1 MHRPEDE
8 LVVIKKP
15 RRDNE
20 ALNRYPVDEIRHPFS
35 RRDAVLIRQHR
46 EKMRRKR
53 IVRKR
58 EYQRLRTMV
67 PSIATKPLVSK
78 VTVIEE
84 AIRYIDYLHGAL
96 LARLKTKGL
105 PHCLQG
111 LDVDITQLGHD
122 DIKDLVSQMVA
133 ATNSTSPQ
141 QTTTQQQQ
149 STASSSRRD
158 TTSNS
163 SGLPLERMRQV
174 PSYLTVKRQHR
185 KRS

>member
-1 MHRPEDE
+1 MHRPEGE

-15 RRDNE
+15 RRDHE
-20 ALNRYPVDEIRHPFS
+20 PLNRYPIDEIRHPFS
-35 RRDAVLIRQHR
+35 RRDAVLIKQRQ
-46 EKMRRKR
+46 EKLRRKR
-53 IVRKR
+53 VVRRR

-111 LDVDITQLGHD
+111 LNVDVTQLGHD

-133 ATNSTSPQ
+133 ATNSTTSQQ
-141 QTTTQQQQ
+141 QTSTQQT
-149 STASSSRRD
+149 TASSSQWD
-158 TTSNS
+158 STSNN